1 MFLSRLKEEKSKK
14 IENKKAKKGMDEN
27 GSLEAKNRLPKR

>member
-14 IENKKAKKGMDEN
+14 IENKKAKGMDEN